1 MERVSTT
8 PIMEE
13 GLIADIDGE
22 LIQRLIPKNDDL
34 YHVLNVLCANGHGAW
49 IVGGAVRDCLLG
61 EIPTEYDICTT
72 AKPKQVQEIFE
83 NTIPTGIDYGTVTVK
98 TGNSMFEVTTLRTE
112 TGYGDGR
119 RPDVVNFGS
128 SLAIDLS
135 RRDFTINAMAY
146 DYARELLHDP
156 YGGKS
161 DLESGQLRAV
171 GNASERLSE
180 DGLRILRAYR
190 FMDRQNKGVWFPD
203 YELSAALIDNR
214 AMLAMVSIERV
225 WNELSRIIIGENAG
239 TVLSRM
245 NKDGV
250 LAAITGF
257 PLPSD
262 LFELLN
268 EMPEDLEAR
277 ITILFSTLKLDEVT
291 VILERL
297 KVSKA
302 IFSRVKMLHS
312 LIEKY
317 PELHELRLY
326 RNTLS
331 KEVEV
336 HSTIRKTLGKETEFI
351 LRSLHYPTDVKCLI
365 DGEWIMERTGLKP
378 GIKLGRLKDWLFRIQ
393 IERGYRELS
402 QMETALCTIPW
413 QNGNPEEWPRPKWA

>member
-22 LIQRLIPKNDDL
+22 LIQGLIPKNEDL
-34 YHVLNVLCANGHGAW
+34 SHVLNVLCSNGHGAW

-61 EIPTEYDICTT
+61 RTPFEYDICTT
-72 AKPKQVQEIFE
+72 AKPKQVQQIFE

-98 TGNSMFEVTTLRTE
+98 NGKSMFEVTTLRTE

-190 FMDRQNKGVWFPD
+190 FMDRQNNGVWYPD

-225 WNELSRIIIGENAG
+225 WSELSRIIIGENAG

-257 PLPSD
+257 PLPSE

-277 ITILFSTLKLDEVT
+277 ITILFSTLT
-291 VILERL
+291 C
-297 KVSKA
+297 SC
-302 IFSRVKMLHS
+302 S
-312 LIEKY
+312 
-317 PELHELRLY
+317 
-326 RNTLS
+326 
-331 KEVEV
+331 
-336 HSTIRKTLGKETEFI
+336 
-351 LRSLHYPTDVKCLI
+351 
-365 DGEWIMERTGLKP
+365 
-378 GIKLGRLKDWLFRIQ
+378 
-393 IERGYRELS
+393 
-402 QMETALCTIPW
+402 
-413 QNGNPEEWPRPKWA
+413 

>member
-13 GLIADIDGE
+13 GLIADIGGE
-22 LIQRLIPKNDDL
+22 LIQGLIPENEDL
-34 YHVLNVLCANGHGAW
+34 SHVLNVLCATGYGAW

-61 EIPTEYDICTT
+61 EKPTEYDICTT
-72 AKPKQVQEIFE
+72 ATPIQVQESFE
-83 NTIPTGIDYGTVTVK
+83 DTIPTGIDYGTITVK
-98 TGNSMFEVTTLRTE
+98 TGVSMFEITTLRTE

-190 FMDRQNKGVWFPD
+190 FMDRQNNGVWFPD
-203 YELSAALIDNR
+203 YDLSAALIDNR
-214 AMLAMVSIERV
+214 AMLTMVSIERV
-225 WNELSRIIIGENAG
+225 WNELSRIIVGKNAG

-257 PLPSD
+257 PLSSD

-268 EMPEDLEAR
+268 KIPEDLEAR
-277 ITILFSTLKLDEVT
+277 ITILFSSLKLDEVT

-302 IFSRVKMLHS
+302 IFSRVKRLHS
-312 LIEKY
+312 LIDQY
-317 PELHELRLY
+317 PKPNELRLY

-331 KEVEV
+331 KEVVV
-336 HSTIRKTLGKETEFI
+336 HSTIRKTLGKQTEFI
-351 LRSLHYPTDVKCLI
+351 LKSLQYPTEVKCLI
-365 DGEWIMERTGLKP
+365 NGEWIMERTGLKP

-402 QMETALCTIPW
+402 QMETTLCTIPW
-413 QNGNPEEWPRPKWA
+413 QSGKPEEWPRPIWP